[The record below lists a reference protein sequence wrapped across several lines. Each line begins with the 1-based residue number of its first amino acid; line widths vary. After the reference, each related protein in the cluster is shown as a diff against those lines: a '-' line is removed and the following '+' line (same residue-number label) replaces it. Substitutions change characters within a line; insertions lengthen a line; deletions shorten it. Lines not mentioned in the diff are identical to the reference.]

1 MSTTFRPE
9 RAAEAIRAAV
19 TKILREEVQDPGLGL
34 VTITACEVSRD
45 LQNAKVFYTVLGD
58 DDARQ
63 RAAGAFERAHSF
75 LRSRIGEEVALRTV
89 PEVIFR
95 YDRSTDNALRIEEL
109 LAGLPELQQQGDAE
123 SGDAASGEAAS
134 GEAAQNQQQQD
145 PNGQGRDKQ
154 L

>member
-123 SGDAASGEAAS
+123 SGDAASGEAA
-134 GEAAQNQQQQD
+134 QNQQQQD

>member
-34 VTITACEVSRD
+34 VTVTACEVSRD

-109 LAGLPELQQQGDAE
+109 LAGLPELQQQGDDKPA
-123 SGDAASGEAAS
+123 DAAQS
-134 GEAAQNQQQQD
+134 QQQQG
-145 PNGQGRDKQ
+145 PTEQGRDKQ
-154 L
+154 P

>member
-89 PEVIFR
+89 PEVMFR

-109 LAGLPELQQQGDAE
+109 LAGLPELQQQGDNEPA
-123 SGDAASGEAAS
+123 DAASGD
-134 GEAAQNQQQQD
+134 AAQNQQQQD
-145 PNGQGRDKQ
+145 PTGQGRDKQ

>member
-58 DDARQ
+58 DEARQ
-63 RAAGAFERAHSF
+63 RAAKAFERAHSF

-109 LAGLPELQQQGDAE
+109 LAGLPELQQQGDDE
-123 SGDAASGEAAS
+123 TGDAAQS
-134 GEAAQNQQQQD
+134 QQQQD
-145 PNGQGRDKQ
+145 PTGQGRDKQ
-154 L
+154 P

>member
-109 LAGLPELQQQGDAE
+109 LAGLPELQQQGDDEPAGDA
-123 SGDAASGEAAS
+123 SGDAS
-134 GEAAQNQQQQD
+134 QNQQQQD

-154 L
+154 P

>member
-1 MSTTFRPE
+1 
-9 RAAEAIRAAV
+9 
-19 TKILREEVQDPGLGL
+19 
-34 VTITACEVSRD
+34 
-45 LQNAKVFYTVLGD
+45 VLGD

>member
-34 VTITACEVSRD
+34 VTVTACEVSRD

-109 LAGLPELQQQGDAE
+109 LAGLPELQQQGDDE
-123 SGDAASGEAAS
+123 PVD
-134 GEAAQNQQQQD
+134 AAQNQQQQG
-145 PNGQGRDKQ
+145 PGEQGRDKQ
-154 L
+154 P

>member
-63 RAAGAFERAHSF
+63 RASGAFERAHSF

-123 SGDAASGEAAS
+123 PGD
-134 GEAAQNQQQQD
+134 AAQNQQQQD

-154 L
+154 P